1 MSAMTL
7 ADFLAKQ
14 NTQTQLAKLLLE
26 VAESCKTIAD
36 TVQRGPFLGIM
47 GQAGNTNV
55 QGEEQKKL
63 DIITNDI
70 LIEHMQE
77 TGLLAGMASEEMDHH
92 YAIPADKE
100 KGNFLLVF
108 DPLDGSSNV
117 DVNIAVG
124 TIVSVLAASKKDN
137 ISDEDFLQKGSAQ
150 LAAVYCTY
158 GASTI
163 LVLTT
168 GQGSHEFVLEKDS
181 NEFMLMVENIQIPAD
196 TKEFAINASNQRH
209 WQAPVKN
216 YIDDCLAGEQGPL
229 NKNYNMRWVA
239 SMVAELYRVMCRG
252 GIFMYPRDHKDPA
265 KVGKLRLLYEANPM
279 SFIIE
284 QAGGVS
290 STGYERI
297 MDIQPNGL
305 HQRVGVIMGSKN
317 EIFTALSYH
326 ENFNPDGSEK

>member
-1 MSAMTL
+1 MSAITL

-14 NTQTQLAKLLLE
+14 NTETQLARLLVE
-26 VAESCKTIAD
+26 VAESCKIIAD
-36 TVQRGPFLGIM
+36 TVQRGPFLGVM

-70 LIEHMQE
+70 LIEHMQD

-92 YAIPADKE
+92 YAIPADKD
-100 KGNFLLVF
+100 KGDFLLVF

-124 TIVSVLAASKKDN
+124 TIVSVLAAPKKDS
-137 ISDEDFLQKGSAQ
+137 IADEDFLQKGSEQ

-163 LVLTT
+163 LLFTT

-181 NEFMLMVENIQIPAD
+181 NEFMLMVENIQLPAD

-216 YIDDCLAGEQGPL
+216 YIADCIAGEEGPL
-229 NKNYNMRWVA
+229 HKNYNMRWVA

-252 GIFMYPRDHKDPA
+252 GIFMYPRDHKDLS

-279 SFIIE
+279 GFIIE
-284 QAGGVS
+284 QSGGVA
-290 STGYERI
+290 STGYKRI
-297 MDIQPNGL
+297 MDIQPEGL

-317 EIFTALSYH
+317 EVATALSYH
-326 ENFNPDGSEK
+326 QNFNEDGSTK